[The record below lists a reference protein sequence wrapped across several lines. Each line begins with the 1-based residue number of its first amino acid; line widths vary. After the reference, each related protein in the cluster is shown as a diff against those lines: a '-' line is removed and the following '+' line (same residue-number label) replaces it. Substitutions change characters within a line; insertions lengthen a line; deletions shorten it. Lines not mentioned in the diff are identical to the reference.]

1 MILSNII
8 PVENDF
14 GILSFNTVL
23 EYRWDAGFVFLGE
36 QHDFWEIVYVLSGEV
51 ECAEDGRVY
60 QLRAGDMLLHAPM
73 EFHKIRSAANT
84 KPHLYVLSFSTQGT
98 LPDKLKDGVFCLSEE
113 DRQRYET
120 FFRELYCV
128 YVDGHAQPD
137 MVRYYMFELSSFL
150 FHLSLK
156 GRPNTN
162 YSHQV
167 TAKEYRRA
175 TDVMQQGLY
184 ENLSLEQIASACHI
198 STSYLKVLFSRYAG
212 ISPKAYYLKMR
223 YNEALNLLK
232 KGLSAT
238 EVATKM
244 NFSSPSYF
252 SAFMK
257 RYAGLPPAKYV
268 KSL

>member
-8 PVENDF
+8 PVENNF
-14 GILSFNTVL
+14 KILSFNTVL
-23 EYRWDAGFVFLGE
+23 DYRWDAEFVFLGE
-36 QHDFWEIVYVLSGEV
+36 QHDFWEMVYVLSGEV

-60 QLRAGDMLLHAPM
+60 QLKAGDMLLHAPM
-73 EFHKIRSAANT
+73 EFHKIRSASNT
-84 KPHLYVLSFSTQGT
+84 KPHLFVLSFSAEGM
-98 LPDKLKDGVFCLSEE
+98 LPETLKDGVFCLLEE
-113 DRQRYET
+113 DRRRYEQ
-120 FFRELYCV
+120 FFYELHCV
-128 YVDGHAQPD
+128 YTDGHAPAD
-137 MVRYYMFELSSFL
+137 MTRYFAFELSSFL
-150 FHLSLK
+150 FHLTLK
-156 GRPNTN
+156 EKPNTN

-175 TDVMQQGLY
+175 TTVMQQGLY
-184 ENLSLEQIASACHI
+184 DNLTLEQIAAACHI
-198 STSYLKVLFSRYAG
+198 STSYLKVLFARYAG

-223 YNEALNLLK
+223 YDEALSLLK
-232 KGLSAT
+232 EGFSAT

-257 RYAGLPPAKYV
+257 RYTGIPPAKYV